1 LTKEEIILAEKKYH
15 IQTYPRYPVVF
26 VRGKG
31 IKVWDSEGKEY
42 YDFIAGLGVVNVG
55 HSHPE
60 VIQAIKEQL
69 SKLFHVSNLFYTEP
83 QVKLAEMLISRSFAG
98 QCFFCN
104 SGAEA
109 NEAAIKLARRY
120 AKVSGKKGWQIIT
133 AFRSFHG
140 RTMMTLA
147 ATGQRDKQTP
157 FEPLPLGFKHIPL
170 NDFEALRKAISDETC
185 AIMLEP
191 IQGEG
196 GVYPCEEA
204 YLQKVKNLCEQA
216 GILLIL
222 DEVQTGI
229 GRTGKFFA
237 YEHYGVKPDIITLA
251 KGLGGGLPIGAVIAR
266 TEVAKALGLGEHG
279 STFGGGPVVASAACA
294 TLKVIEDEK
303 LIENAKRVGRYLAE
317 GLQKL
322 AAETGAITQVRGKG
336 LMQAAT
342 LREARAKEIVKSLL
356 EGGIIINSIGQN
368 ILRFLP
374 PLCVKESDIELM
386 LNRLKA
392 TLNKRS

>member
-1 LTKEEIILAEKKYH
+1 LAEKKYH
-15 IQTYPRYPVVF
+15 VQTYPRYPVVF
-26 VRGKG
+26 VKGRG

-42 YDFIAGLGVVNVG
+42 YDFIAGLGVVSVG
-55 HSHPE
+55 HSHPG
-60 VIQAIKEQL
+60 VIKAIQSQL
-69 SKLFHVSNLFYTEP
+69 SKLFHISNLFYTEP
-83 QVKLAEMLISRSFAG
+83 QVRLAEMLISRSFAG

-120 AKVSGKKGWQIIT
+120 AKAGRKKSWQIVT
-133 AFRSFHG
+133 ALKSFHG

-147 ATGQRDKQTP
+147 ATGQRDKQAP
-157 FEPLPLGFKHIPL
+157 FEPLPAGFKHVPL
-170 NDFEALRKAISDETC
+170 NDFEALEEAVDDETC

-196 GVYPCEEA
+196 GVYPCEER

-229 GRTGKFFA
+229 GRTGQFFA
-237 YEHYGVKPDIITLA
+237 YEHYGIKPDIITLA
-251 KGLGGGLPIGAVIAR
+251 KGLGSGLPIGAVIAR
-266 TEVAKALGLGEHG
+266 TEVARTLRLGEHG
-279 STFGGGPVVASAACA
+279 STFGGGPVVATAACA
-294 TLKVIEDEK
+294 TLKVIEEEN
-303 LIENAKRVGRYLAE
+303 LIENARKVGRYLTE

-322 AAETGAITQVRGKG
+322 ATDTGTITQVRGKG
-336 LMQAAT
+336 LMQAVV
-342 LREARAKEIVKSLL
+342 LKEARAKDIVKSLL
-356 EGGIIINSIGQN
+356 ERGIIINNIGQN

-374 PLCVKESDIELM
+374 PLCVKESDVEIM
-386 LNRLKA
+386 LGRLRDVLSKE
-392 TLNKRS
+392 S